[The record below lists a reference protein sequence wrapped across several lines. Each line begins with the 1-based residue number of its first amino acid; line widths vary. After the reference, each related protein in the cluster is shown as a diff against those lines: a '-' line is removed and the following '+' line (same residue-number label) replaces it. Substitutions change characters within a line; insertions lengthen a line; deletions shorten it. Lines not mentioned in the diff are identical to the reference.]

1 MPYETRTLYDL
12 ELIAQNLL
20 QDCKGGKFRRR
31 RVTEL
36 QGQGEE
42 VLPRLAKA
50 PLGNTRRRIG
60 ETPLTLANNIA
71 GDHVVIDEAAL
82 TGMTPLKLTGKLRD
96 RLNNNA
102 KTRQRPH
109 RRTKGCRIHPL
120 TRGVNRKCLHQPIR

>member
-1 MPYETRTLYDL
+1 MGIIVIALQARLRHDTYDL

-36 QGQGEE
+36 HGQGEE

-71 GDHVVIDEAAL
+71 GDHVVIDEAA
-82 TGMTPLKLTGKLRD
+82 
-96 RLNNNA
+96 
-102 KTRQRPH
+102 
-109 RRTKGCRIHPL
+109 
-120 TRGVNRKCLHQPIR
+120 

>member
-1 MPYETRTLYDL
+1 MGIIVIALQARLRHDIYDL

-36 QGQGEE
+36 HGQGEE

-71 GDHVVIDEAAL
+71 CSAPGSLDTSLSHAAGL
-82 TGMTPLKLTGKLRD
+82 IEI
-96 RLNNNA
+96 A
-102 KTRQRPH
+102 ACH
-109 RRTKGCRIHPL
+109 A
-120 TRGVNRKCLHQPIR
+120 